1 MALALMNEAEMMY
14 RQFQQQERDRRELQR
29 LRDRGDWPRGGQG
42 QQQMS
47 NSTGWI
53 NSLSGLAGMGAS
65 SAAAWGEIF
74 GESPAIADTPRPV
87 PAKPSTK
94 MLDVIDAPEMD
105 MDNVRVGLAVEV
117 EDLLGYSALRKD
129 VKAPSKLQRILAALE
144 IEVYGDEKVAEY
156 KQKMQ
161 AHFQGKA
168 DNADRERIQKTRGRG
183 RMTQTVVNWR
193 LVSLSSYKKPVPEHV
208 LRKCVQI
215 KKAAPEATFHV
226 DELVEE
232 TRTLDPF
239 MVVRL
244 GEDTAVIEVWDEP
257 TFEE

>member
-1 MALALMNEAEMMY
+1 MALALMNEAERMY
-14 RQFQQQERDRRELQR
+14 RQFQEEERNRRTMMRERERMRELDPMNY
-29 LRDRGDWPRGGQG
+29 LGISLNSYPSSFGGW
-42 QQQMS
+42 
-47 NSTGWI
+47 STI
-53 NSLSGLAGMGAS
+53 P
-65 SAAAWGEIF
+65 GE
-74 GESPAIADTPRPV
+74 AIADKPKTV

-94 MLDVIDAPEMD
+94 MLDVVETPEMD
-105 MDNVRVGLAVEV
+105 MDNARVGLAVEV

-129 VKAPSKLQRILAALE
+129 VKAPSKLQRVLAELE
-144 IEVYGDEKVAEY
+144 IEVYADEKVAEY

-161 AHFQGKA
+161 AHFQTKA
-168 DNADRERIQKTRGRG
+168 DNADRKRIQETRGMG
-183 RMTQTVVNWR
+183 RRTQTVVSWK
-193 LVSLSSYKKPVPEHV
+193 LVDLAKYGKPVPEHV

-239 MVVRL
+239 MIVKL
-244 GEDTAVIEVWDEP
+244 GDDKAVIEVWDEP